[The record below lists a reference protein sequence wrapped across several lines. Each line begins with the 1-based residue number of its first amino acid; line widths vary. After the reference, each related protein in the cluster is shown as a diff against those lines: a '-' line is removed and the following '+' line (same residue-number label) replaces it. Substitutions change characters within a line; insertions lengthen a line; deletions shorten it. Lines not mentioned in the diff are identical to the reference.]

1 MDSIMPAYL
10 ITARYCLSIPPENIR
25 KPLGFLMF
33 PEGIDKQYRT
43 VMGKYILEVNDRNTR
58 ERCETFSKLI
68 IKSPERR

>member
-1 MDSIMPAYL
+1 
-10 ITARYCLSIPPENIR
+10 
-25 KPLGFLMF
+25 MF

-43 VMGKYILEVNDRNTR
+43 VMGKYILEVNNRNTR